1 MARRW
6 LGLLR
11 QVQCRAAS
19 LRSPGLPGRVCGG
32 QAPPQA
38 VTASTQA
45 AGTARLPRPR
55 RSDPPDL
62 DSVGTRNLRPEPCPP
77 ALTVACRGRIGDIQA
92 DGLKDLGRDRARW
105 RPVGAAAGL
114 SGGA

>member
-6 LGLLR
+6 LRLLR

-32 QAPPQA
+32 QA

-62 DSVGTRNLRPEPCPP
+62 DSDGTRNLRPEPCPP

-92 DGLKDLGRDRARW
+92 DGLKGS
-105 RPVGAAAGL
+105 RP
-114 SGGA
+114 